1 MGRVLA
7 HLGRSKAGA
16 RVRLP
21 VRDRIQRLRH
31 VHVPGALDEAGTA
44 RLVRARAERGSPV
57 PDDVHASGGAGG
69 DPRKDV
75 RLQPGDAAAD
85 VDRLAP
91 GGAAVRGGRQID
103 RRRPVDVAGR
113 GVHGRLRPD
122 DVEVAGAIDC
132 ERREILAVVDC
143 AVAVRIER

>member
-1 MGRVLA
+1 GQAARGPTGPPTSDRSTIGAGAAGLLGEVDYGRGLTAVEVVVRAVGPNHVGSAARVDLHLDEVEQAAIPTGGARDSELADRPVMGRVLA

-57 PDDVHASGGAGG
+57 PDDVHASRGA
-69 DPRKDV
+69 
-75 RLQPGDAAAD
+75 
-85 VDRLAP
+85 
-91 GGAAVRGGRQID
+91 
-103 RRRPVDVAGR
+103 
-113 GVHGRLRPD
+113 
-122 DVEVAGAIDC
+122 
-132 ERREILAVVDC
+132 
-143 AVAVRIER
+143 